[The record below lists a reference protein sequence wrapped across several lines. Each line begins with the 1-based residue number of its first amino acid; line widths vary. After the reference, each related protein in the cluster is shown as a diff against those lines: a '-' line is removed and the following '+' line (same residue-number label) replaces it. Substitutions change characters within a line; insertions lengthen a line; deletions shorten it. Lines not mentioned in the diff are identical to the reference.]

1 MRATGAPGWRL
12 TSKSQTA
19 TKRRVS
25 SLREVLP
32 SPIRFP
38 HSAGNLPPKKRA
50 PPVVKNLV
58 RRHRR
63 YWARHRIPPDVQE
76 AFDDKRELWT
86 NLGTDDL
93 RLAEA
98 RCPRAN
104 SDFRARVLEARGRRG
119 TVDDDA
125 LRWRRLIEKEGSD
138 PDGVADVV
146 ADAAIREAA
155 NKFVKGGYK
164 AVERAAYLF
173 HEGSEP
179 AALIELG
186 GPRAKTFIDIALGGE
201 KPLRAFVV
209 PWFTTREREVEKT
222 TAFMDRRAVD
232 AFVAAHP
239 LVTDVTKANVAKW
252 IEGRRQDVTA
262 ATVQREVSG
271 LRSFWQWLRSH
282 GEVSD
287 DAPDPFQ
294 GHKFQDRRKRV
305 DEARREA
312 FTPEEASRLYKAA
325 IERPDDGSTLG
336 ALVALGA
343 WTGARREELVSLKV
357 EDVVLGG
364 GTAGTWLT
372 IRGAKTSSGN
382 RIIPIHPAIVPLLK
396 RLVGKRTTG
405 FLFADLEADRF
416 GRRGDLIGKKFTA
429 MKQKLGFP
437 DEKTFH
443 SLRHMFVQ
451 QVRGLGVPEDLV
463 ADLVGHKLASITGAR
478 DGTAEARRKLLPA
491 AVAKLAYLGALKAPR

>member
-1 MRATGAPGWRL
+1 LA
-12 TSKSQTA
+12 
-19 TKRRVS
+19 
-25 SLREVLP
+25 
-32 SPIRFP
+32 
-38 HSAGNLPPKKRA
+38 
-50 PPVVKNLV
+50 KNLV

-63 YWARHRIPPDVQE
+63 YWSRHRVPPDVAE
-76 AFDDKRELWT
+76 AFDGKQELWS
-86 NLGTDDL
+86 NLGTDDP

-98 RCPRAN
+98 RCLRAN
-104 SDFRARVLEARGRRG
+104 SDFRSRVLEARGRVG
-119 TVDDDA
+119 TVDADA
-125 LRWRRLIEKEGSD
+125 LVWRRRIEEEVSEPGDYPIAYENALQFAS
-138 PDGVADVV
+138 
-146 ADAAIREAA
+146 
-155 NKFVKGGYK
+155 NKYVKGGWR
-164 AVERAAYLF
+164 AVSRHANLF

-179 AALIELG
+179 AALVELG
-186 GPRAKTFIDIALGGE
+186 GPKAKAFVDIAIAGH
-201 KPLRAFVV
+201 KPTRSFVT
-209 PWFTTREREVEKT
+209 PWFSTREREVEKS
-222 TAFMDRRAVD
+222 TAFMDHRAVTS
-232 AFVAAHP
+232 FVAAHP
-239 LVTDVTKANVAKW
+239 LVTDVTKANAAKW
-252 IEGRRQDVTA
+252 IEGRRRDVTA

-305 DEARREA
+305 EEARREA

-357 EDVVLGG
+357 SDVALEGRDR
-364 GTAGTWLT
+364 WIT

-382 RIIPIHPAIVPLLK
+382 RTIPAHPAIVPLLK
-396 RLVGKRTTG
+396 RLVGERTTG
-405 FLFADLEADRF
+405 FLFGDLEADRF

-429 MKQKLGFP
+429 MKQRLDFP
-437 DEKTFH
+437 AEKTFH

-451 QVRGLGVPEDLV
+451 QVRALGVPEDLV

-478 DGTAEARRKLLPA
+478 YGTAEARRKLLPA
-491 AVAKLAYLGALKAPR
+491 AVAKLTYPGALKAPR